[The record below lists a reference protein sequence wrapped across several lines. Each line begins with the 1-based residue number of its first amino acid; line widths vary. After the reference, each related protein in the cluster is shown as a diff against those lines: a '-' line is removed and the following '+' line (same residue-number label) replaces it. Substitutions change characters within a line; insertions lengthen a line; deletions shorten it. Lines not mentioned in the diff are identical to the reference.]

1 MGTIAVVAKET
12 LDAKNL
18 ASLMY
23 CFRDSLQEHKESL
36 NSLNVY
42 PVPDGDTGSNMAA
55 TLNSVVSEIES
66 LEENLELENI
76 IDAIS
81 HGSLMGA
88 RGNSGVIISQILRGF
103 VSKIKNA
110 SRKTIDANL
119 FSEALSEAASAAY
132 EAVGNPVEGTILT
145 VVRETAEAA
154 EKAASE
160 KLSLLPLA
168 EIAREAAKRSLDSTP
183 ELLPVLARAGVVDAG
198 GSGFLLML
206 DSLLHII
213 DDRPM
218 PEPEVVT
225 ASVDSLI
232 LDVHDETSN
241 SGTRYEVMYF
251 LDAPDDLIPDFKKA
265 WSEIGDSIVVVGGE
279 NIWNCHVH
287 TNNIGAAVEAGISI
301 GKPYEIRVTDLF
313 EEIAGNY
320 HDHDI
325 ADPVGCSVIA
335 VANGDGIGEIF
346 RSLGATRIVNGG
358 QSMNPSTADL
368 LEAAEA
374 TASEHVIILPNNS
387 NIVAVAEQVDSQ
399 TSKTVRVVGTHTV
412 TEGFASLLGYDPEA
426 TSDKNQTGML
436 QASQMVESGE
446 ITTAVR
452 NSTSEIGEIKKGNFL
467 GLQKGKVTVVAE
479 TIVEATNNLL
489 KEMIRKNMFSKWTEK
504 EKEILLMKR
513 GRYVEYYLLYD
524 RGTKFGLNSGG
535 NSEAILMSM
544 PPTAEW
550 E

>member
-1 MGTIAVVAKET
+1 MALET
-12 LDAKNL
+12 LDPKNL
-18 ASLMY
+18 ANLMH
-23 CFRDSLQEHKESL
+23 CFRDALQDHKENL

-55 TLNSVVSEIES
+55 TLNSVVSEINS
-66 LEENLELENI
+66 LEENAELENI
-76 IDAIS
+76 IEAIS

-103 VSKIKNA
+103 VSEIKSA
-110 SRKTIDANL
+110 SRETIDANL
-119 FSEALSEAASAAY
+119 FSEALSAAAAAAY

-154 EKAASE
+154 EKAVSE
-160 KLSLLPLA
+160 ESSLLPVA

-198 GSGFLLML
+198 GSGFLLMM
-206 DSLLHII
+206 DSLLHVI

-218 PEPEVVT
+218 PEPEAVT
-225 ASVDSLI
+225 VSVDALI

-241 SGTRYEVMYF
+241 NGTRYEVMYF
-251 LDAPDDLIPDFKKA
+251 LEAPDDSMPDFKKA

-287 TNNIGAAVEAGISI
+287 TNNIGAAVEAGISV
-301 GKPYEIRVTDLF
+301 GRPYDIRVTDLF
-313 EEIAGNY
+313 EEVAENH
-320 HDHDI
+320 HDHEI

-346 RSLGATRIVNGG
+346 RSLGATRIVHGG

-399 TSKTVRVVGTHTV
+399 TSKTVRVVETHTV

-426 TSDKNQTGML
+426 TSEKNQTGMS
-436 QASQMVESGE
+436 QASQTVESGE

-452 NSTSEIGEIKKGNFL
+452 ESTSEIGEIKKGDFL
-467 GLQKGKVTVVAE
+467 GLQKGKVTVIAA

-489 KEMIRKNMFSKWTEK
+489 KEMISNEHEIVTLVAGEDSNEK
-504 EKEILLMKR
+504 ETDEIVAWVNAEYEELE
-513 GRYVEYYLLYD
+513 VEVHEGGQPLYPYYI
-524 RGTKFGLNSGG
+524 GI
-535 NSEAILMSM
+535 E
-544 PPTAEW
+544 
-550 E
+550 

>member
-1 MGTIAVVAKET
+1 MALET
-12 LDAKNL
+12 LDQKNL
-18 ASLMY
+18 ANLMH
-23 CFRDSLQEHKESL
+23 CFRDALQDHKENL

-55 TLNSVVSEIES
+55 TLNSVVSEINS
-66 LEENLELENI
+66 LEENAELENI
-76 IDAIS
+76 IEAIS

-103 VSKIKNA
+103 VSEIKSA
-110 SRKTIDANL
+110 SRETIDAKL
-119 FSEALSEAASAAY
+119 FSEALSAAAAAAY

-154 EKAASE
+154 EKAVSE
-160 KLSLLPLA
+160 ESSLLPVA

-198 GSGFLLML
+198 GSGFLLMM
-206 DSLLHII
+206 DSLLHVI

-218 PEPEVVT
+218 PEPEAVT
-225 ASVDSLI
+225 VSVDALI

-241 SGTRYEVMYF
+241 NGTRYEVMYF
-251 LDAPDDLIPDFKKA
+251 LEAPDDSIPDFKKA

-287 TNNIGAAVEAGISI
+287 TNNIGAAVEAGISV
-301 GKPYEIRVTDLF
+301 GRPYDIRVTDLF
-313 EEIAGNY
+313 EEVAENH
-320 HDHDI
+320 HDHEI
-325 ADPVGCSVIA
+325 TDPVGCSVIA

-346 RSLGATRIVNGG
+346 RSLGATRIVHGG

-399 TSKTVRVVGTHTV
+399 TSKTVRVVETHTV

-426 TSDKNQTGML
+426 TSEKNQTGMS
-436 QASQMVESGE
+436 QASQTVESGE

-452 NSTSEIGEIKKGNFL
+452 ESTSEIGEIKKGDFL
-467 GLQKGKVTVVAE
+467 GLQKGKVTVIAA

-489 KEMIRKNMFSKWTEK
+489 KEMISNEHEIVTLVAGEDSNEK
-504 EKEILLMKR
+504 ETDEIVAWVNAEYEELE
-513 GRYVEYYLLYD
+513 VEVHEGGQPLYPYYI
-524 RGTKFGLNSGG
+524 GI
-535 NSEAILMSM
+535 E
-544 PPTAEW
+544 
-550 E
+550 

>member
-1 MGTIAVVAKET
+1 MTTIAVVAKET

-55 TLNSVVSEIES
+55 TLNAVVSEIES
-66 LEENLELENI
+66 LEENIEMEKI
-76 IDAIS
+76 INAIS

-103 VSKIKNA
+103 VAKIKTA
-110 SRKTIDANL
+110 GLETIDAGL
-119 FSEALSEAASAAY
+119 FSEALSESASAAY

-145 VVRETAEAA
+145 VVREAAEAT
-154 EKAASE
+154 EKAVPS
-160 KLSLLPLA
+160 KCDLLSLG
-168 EIAREAAKRSLDSTP
+168 EIAREAAKHSLDSTP

-206 DSLLHII
+206 DSLLHVI
-213 DDRPM
+213 DGRPM

-225 ASVDSLI
+225 VSVDSLV
-232 LDVHDETSN
+232 LDVHDDMS
-241 SGTRYEVMYF
+241 SSATRYEVMYF
-251 LDAPDDLIPDFKKA
+251 LEAPDDLIPDFKKA

-287 TNNIGAAVEAGISI
+287 TNNIGAAVEAGISV

-313 EEIAGNY
+313 EEIADNHY
-320 HDHDI
+320 DHDI

-335 VANGDGIGEIF
+335 VANGAGIGEIF
-346 RSLGATRIVNGG
+346 RSLGATRIVSGG

-387 NIVAVAEQVDSQ
+387 NIVAVAEQVNSQ
-399 TSKTVRVVGTHTV
+399 TSKTVRVVETHTI
-412 TEGFASLLGYDPEA
+412 TEGLSL
-426 TSDKNQTGML
+426 
-436 QASQMVESGE
+436 
-446 ITTAVR
+446 IH
-452 NSTSEIGEIKKGNFL
+452 I
-467 GLQKGKVTVVAE
+467 
-479 TIVEATNNLL
+479 
-489 KEMIRKNMFSKWTEK
+489 
-504 EKEILLMKR
+504 
-513 GRYVEYYLLYD
+513 
-524 RGTKFGLNSGG
+524 
-535 NSEAILMSM
+535 
-544 PPTAEW
+544 
-550 E
+550 

>member
-1 MGTIAVVAKET
+1 MGTIAVVVKET

-103 VSKIKNA
+103 VSKIKNS

-489 KEMIRKNMFSKWTEK
+489 KEMISDEHEIVTLVSGEDSNKK
-504 EKEILLMKR
+504 ETDEI
-513 GRYVEYYLLYD
+513 VAWVNAEYEELEIEVHEGGQPLYPYYI
-524 RGTKFGLNSGG
+524 GI
-535 NSEAILMSM
+535 E
-544 PPTAEW
+544 
-550 E
+550 

>member
-1 MGTIAVVAKET
+1 MTTIAVVAKET

-23 CFRDSLQEHKESL
+23 CFRDALQEHKESL

-55 TLNSVVSEIES
+55 TLNAVVSEIES
-66 LEENLELENI
+66 LEENIEMEKI
-76 IDAIS
+76 INAIS

-103 VSKIKNA
+103 VAKIKTA
-110 SRKTIDANL
+110 GLETIDAGL
-119 FSEALSEAASAAY
+119 FSEALSESASAAY

-145 VVRETAEAA
+145 VVREAAEAT
-154 EKAASE
+154 EKAVPS
-160 KLSLLPLA
+160 KCDLLSLG
-168 EIAREAAKRSLDSTP
+168 EIAREAAKNSLDSTP

-206 DSLLHII
+206 DSLLHVI
-213 DDRPM
+213 DGRPM

-225 ASVDSLI
+225 VSVDSLV
-232 LDVHDETSN
+232 LDVHDDMS
-241 SGTRYEVMYF
+241 SSATRYEVMYF
-251 LDAPDDLIPDFKKA
+251 LEAPDDLIPDFKKA

-287 TNNIGAAVEAGISI
+287 TNNIGAAVEAGISV

-313 EEIAGNY
+313 EEIADNHY
-320 HDHDI
+320 DHDI

-335 VANGDGIGEIF
+335 VANGAGIGEIF
-346 RSLGATRIVNGG
+346 RSLGATRIVSGG

-387 NIVAVAEQVDSQ
+387 NIVAVAEQVNSQ
-399 TSKTVRVVGTHTV
+399 TSKTVRVVETHTV

-426 TSDKNQTGML
+426 TSEKNQTGMSE
-436 QASQMVESGE
+436 ASQMVESGE
-446 ITTAVR
+446 VTTAVR
-452 NSTSEIGEIKKGNFL
+452 DSTSEVGEIKKGNFL

-479 TIVEATNNLL
+479 NIVEAATALL
-489 KEMIRKNMFSKWTEK
+489 KKMIIDEHEIVTLISGEDSNEEETD
-504 EKEILLMKR
+504 EILAWINAEHEDLE
-513 GRYVEYYLLYD
+513 VEVHEGGQPLYPYYI
-524 RGTKFGLNSGG
+524 GI
-535 NSEAILMSM
+535 E
-544 PPTAEW
+544 
-550 E
+550 

>member
-1 MGTIAVVAKET
+1 MALET
-12 LDAKNL
+12 LDPKNL
-18 ASLMY
+18 ANLMH
-23 CFRDSLQEHKESL
+23 CFRDALQDHKESL

-55 TLNSVVSEIES
+55 TLNSVVSEINS
-66 LEENLELENI
+66 LEENAELENI
-76 IDAIS
+76 IEAIS

-103 VSKIKNA
+103 VSEIKSA
-110 SRKTIDANL
+110 SRETIDANL
-119 FSEALSEAASAAY
+119 FSEALSAAAAAAY

-154 EKAASE
+154 EKAVSE
-160 KLSLLPLA
+160 KFSLLPVA

-198 GSGFLLML
+198 GSGFLLMM
-206 DSLLHII
+206 DSLLHVI

-218 PEPEVVT
+218 PEPEAVT
-225 ASVDSLI
+225 VSVDALI

-241 SGTRYEVMYF
+241 NGTRYEVMYF
-251 LDAPDDLIPDFKKA
+251 LEAPDDSIPDFKKA

-287 TNNIGAAVEAGISI
+287 TNNIGAAVEAGISV
-301 GKPYEIRVTDLF
+301 GRPYDIRVTDLF
-313 EEIAGNY
+313 EEVAENY
-320 HDHDI
+320 HDHKI

-346 RSLGATRIVNGG
+346 RSLGATRIVHGG

-426 TSDKNQTGML
+426 TSEKNQTGMS
-436 QASQMVESGE
+436 QASQTVESGE

-452 NSTSEIGEIKKGNFL
+452 ESTSEIGEIKKGDFL
-467 GLQKGKVTVVAE
+467 GLQKGKVTVIAA

-489 KEMIRKNMFSKWTEK
+489 KKMISNEHEIVTLVVGEDSNEK
-504 EKEILLMKR
+504 ETDEIVAWVNAEYEELE
-513 GRYVEYYLLYD
+513 VEVHEGGQPLYFYYI
-524 RGTKFGLNSGG
+524 GI
-535 NSEAILMSM
+535 E
-544 PPTAEW
+544 
-550 E
+550 

>member
-426 TSDKNQTGML
+426 TSEKNQTGML

-452 NSTSEIGEIKKGNFL
+452 DSTSEIGEIKKGNFL

-489 KEMIRKNMFSKWTEK
+489 KEMISDEHEIVTLVSGEDSNKK
-504 EKEILLMKR
+504 ETDEI
-513 GRYVEYYLLYD
+513 VAWV
-524 RGTKFGLNSGG
+524 
-535 NSEAILMSM
+535 NSEYEELEVEVHEGGQPLYPYYIGI
-544 PPTAEW
+544 E
-550 E
+550 

>member
-1 MGTIAVVAKET
+1 MGTIAVMALET
-12 LDAKNL
+12 LDSKSL
-18 ASLMY
+18 ANLMY
-23 CFRDSLQEHKESL
+23 CFSDALQGHKESL

-55 TLNSVVSEIES
+55 TLSSVVSEINS
-66 LEENLELENI
+66 LEENPVLENI
-76 IDAIS
+76 IEAIS

-103 VSKIKNA
+103 VSEIKSA
-110 SRKTIDANL
+110 SKKDIDATL
-119 FSEALSEAASAAY
+119 FSRALSAAASAAY

-145 VVRETAEAA
+145 VVRETAEAT
-154 EKAASE
+154 EKAVSE
-160 KLSLLPLA
+160 EHALLQVA

-213 DDRPM
+213 DDRLM
-218 PEPEVVT
+218 PEPEAVT
-225 ASVDSLI
+225 VSADSLI
-232 LDVHDETSN
+232 LDTHDDMSN

-251 LDAPDDLIPDFKKA
+251 LEAPDDSMPDFKKA

-287 TNNIGAAVEAGISI
+287 TNNIGAAVEAGISV
-301 GKPYEIRVTDLF
+301 GKPYDIRVTDLF
-313 EEIAGNY
+313 EEVAENH
-320 HDHDI
+320 HDHDTV
-325 ADPVGCSVIA
+325 DPVGCSVIA
-335 VANGDGIGEIF
+335 VSNGDGIGQIF
-346 RSLGATRIVNGG
+346 RSLGATRIVSGG

-368 LEAAEA
+368 LRAVEA

-426 TSDKNQTGML
+426 TSEKNQTGMF

-452 NSTSEIGEIKKGNFL
+452 GSKSEIGEIKKGDFL
-467 GLQKGKVTVVAE
+467 GLQKGKVTVIAE
-479 TIVEATNNLL
+479 TIVGAAKNLL
-489 KEMIRKNMFSKWTEK
+489 NEMIDDEHEIVTLVAGEDSNEK
-504 EKEILLMKR
+504 ETDQIVAWVNAEYEELE
-513 GRYVEYYLLYD
+513 VEVHEGGQPLYHYYI
-524 RGTKFGLNSGG
+524 GI
-535 NSEAILMSM
+535 E
-544 PPTAEW
+544 
-550 E
+550 

>member
-1 MGTIAVVAKET
+1 MTTIAVVAKET

-426 TSDKNQTGML
+426 TSEKNQTGML

-452 NSTSEIGEIKKGNFL
+452 DSTSEIGEIKKGNFL

-489 KEMIRKNMFSKWTEK
+489 KEMISDEHEIVTLVSGEDSNKK
-504 EKEILLMKR
+504 ETDEIVAWVNAEYEELE
-513 GRYVEYYLLYD
+513 VEVHEGGQPLYPYYI
-524 RGTKFGLNSGG
+524 GI
-535 NSEAILMSM
+535 E
-544 PPTAEW
+544 
-550 E
+550 

>member
-1 MGTIAVVAKET
+1 MALET
-12 LDAKNL
+12 LDPKNL
-18 ASLMY
+18 ANLMH
-23 CFRDSLQEHKESL
+23 CFRDALQDHKENL

-55 TLNSVVSEIES
+55 TLNSVVSEINS
-66 LEENLELENI
+66 LEENAELENI
-76 IDAIS
+76 IEAIS

-103 VSKIKNA
+103 VSEIKSA
-110 SRKTIDANL
+110 SRETIDANL
-119 FSEALSEAASAAY
+119 FSEALSAAAAAAY

-154 EKAASE
+154 EKAVSE
-160 KLSLLPLA
+160 ESSLLPVA

-198 GSGFLLML
+198 GSGFLLMM
-206 DSLLHII
+206 DSLLHVI

-218 PEPEVVT
+218 PEPEAVT
-225 ASVDSLI
+225 VSVDALI

-241 SGTRYEVMYF
+241 NGTRYEVMYF
-251 LDAPDDLIPDFKKA
+251 LEAPDDSIPDFKKA

-287 TNNIGAAVEAGISI
+287 TNNIGAAVEAGISV
-301 GKPYEIRVTDLF
+301 GRPYDIRVTDLF
-313 EEIAGNY
+313 EEVAENH
-320 HDHDI
+320 HDHEI

-346 RSLGATRIVNGG
+346 RSLGATRIVHGG

-399 TSKTVRVVGTHTV
+399 TSKTVRVVETHTV

-426 TSDKNQTGML
+426 TSEKNQTGMS
-436 QASQMVESGE
+436 QASQTVESGE

-452 NSTSEIGEIKKGNFL
+452 ESTSEIGEIKKGDFL
-467 GLQKGKVTVVAE
+467 GLQKGKVTVIAA

-489 KEMIRKNMFSKWTEK
+489 KEMISNEHEIVTLVAGEDSNEK
-504 EKEILLMKR
+504 ETDEIVAWVNTEYEELE
-513 GRYVEYYLLYD
+513 VEVHKGGQPLYPYYI
-524 RGTKFGLNSGG
+524 GI
-535 NSEAILMSM
+535 E
-544 PPTAEW
+544 
-550 E
+550 

>member
-1 MGTIAVVAKET
+1 MALET
-12 LDAKNL
+12 LDSKNL
-18 ASLMY
+18 ANLMY
-23 CFRDSLQEHKESL
+23 CFRDALQDHKESL

-42 PVPDGDTGSNMAA
+42 PVPDGDTGSNMVA

-66 LEENLELENI
+66 LEENPELENI
-76 IDAIS
+76 IEAIS

-103 VSKIKNA
+103 VSKIKSA

-119 FSEALSEAASAAY
+119 FSEALSAASSAAY

-160 KLSLLPLA
+160 ESDLLPVA
-168 EIAREAAKRSLDSTP
+168 EIAREAAKHSLDSTP

-198 GSGFLLML
+198 GSGFLLMM
-206 DSLLHII
+206 DSLLHVI

-225 ASVDSLI
+225 VSVDSLI

-251 LDAPDDLIPDFKKA
+251 LEAPDDLIPDFKKA

-287 TNNIGAAVEAGISI
+287 TNNIGAAVEAGISV

-313 EEIAGNY
+313 EEVAENH
-320 HDHDI
+320 HDHDV

-346 RSLGATRIVNGG
+346 RSLGATRIVKGG

-387 NIVAVAEQVDSQ
+387 NIVAVAEQVDLQ

-426 TSDKNQTGML
+426 TSDKNQTGMS

-452 NSTSEIGEIKKGNFL
+452 ESTTEIGEIKKGDFL
-467 GLQKGKVTVVAE
+467 GLQKGKVTVIAE
-479 TIVEATNNLL
+479 TIVEATKNLL
-489 KEMIRKNMFSKWTEK
+489 KEMISDEHEIVTLVTGEDSNQK
-504 EKEILLMKR
+504 ETDEITAWVDAE
-513 GRYVEYYLLYD
+513 YEVIEVEVHAGGQPLYPYYI
-524 RGTKFGLNSGG
+524 GI
-535 NSEAILMSM
+535 E
-544 PPTAEW
+544 
-550 E
+550 

>member
-1 MGTIAVVAKET
+1 MALET
-12 LDAKNL
+12 LDSKNL
-18 ASLMY
+18 ANLMY
-23 CFRDSLQEHKESL
+23 CFRDALQDHKESL

-42 PVPDGDTGSNMAA
+42 PVPDGDTGSNMVA

-66 LEENLELENI
+66 LEENPELENI
-76 IDAIS
+76 IEAIS

-88 RGNSGVIISQILRGF
+88 RGNSGVIVSQILRGF
-103 VSKIKNA
+103 VSEIKSA

-119 FSEALSEAASAAY
+119 FSEALSAASSAAY
-132 EAVGNPVEGTILT
+132 EAVGNPVEGPILT
-145 VVRETAEAA
+145 DVREPAEAA
-154 EKAASE
+154 ETAASE
-160 KLSLLPLA
+160 EADLLPVA
-168 EIAREAAKRSLDSTP
+168 EIAREAAKHSLDSTP

-198 GSGFLLML
+198 GSGFLLMM
-206 DSLLHII
+206 DSLLHVI

-225 ASVDSLI
+225 VSVDSLI

-251 LDAPDDLIPDFKKA
+251 LEAPDDLIPDFKKA

-287 TNNIGAAVEAGISI
+287 TNNIGAAVEAGISV

-313 EEIAGNY
+313 EEVAENH
-320 HDHDI
+320 HDHDV

-346 RSLGATRIVNGG
+346 RSLGATRIVKGG

-387 NIVAVAEQVDSQ
+387 NIVAVAEQVDLQ

-426 TSDKNQTGML
+426 TSDKNQTGMS

-452 NSTSEIGEIKKGNFL
+452 ESTTEIGEIKKGDFL
-467 GLQKGKVTVVAE
+467 GLQKGKVTVIAE
-479 TIVEATNNLL
+479 TIVEATKNLL
-489 KEMIRKNMFSKWTEK
+489 KEMISDEHEIVTLVTGEDSNQK
-504 EKEILLMKR
+504 ETDEITAWVDAE
-513 GRYVEYYLLYD
+513 YEVIEVEVHAGGQPLYPYYI
-524 RGTKFGLNSGG
+524 GI
-535 NSEAILMSM
+535 E
-544 PPTAEW
+544 
-550 E
+550 

>member
-66 LEENLELENI
+66 LEGNLELENI

-426 TSDKNQTGML
+426 TSEKNQTGML

-452 NSTSEIGEIKKGNFL
+452 DSTSEIGEIKKGNFL

-489 KEMIRKNMFSKWTEK
+489 KEMISDEHEIVTLVSGEDSNKK
-504 EKEILLMKR
+504 ETDEI
-513 GRYVEYYLLYD
+513 VAWV
-524 RGTKFGLNSGG
+524 
-535 NSEAILMSM
+535 NSEYEELEVEVHEGGQPLYPYYIGI
-544 PPTAEW
+544 E
-550 E
+550 

>member
-1 MGTIAVVAKET
+1 MALET
-12 LDAKNL
+12 LDSKNL
-18 ASLMY
+18 ANLMY
-23 CFRDSLQEHKESL
+23 CFRDALQDHKENL

-42 PVPDGDTGSNMAA
+42 PVPDGDTGSNMVA

-66 LEENLELENI
+66 LEENPELENI
-76 IDAIS
+76 IEAIS

-103 VSKIKNA
+103 VSEIKSA

-119 FSEALSEAASAAY
+119 FSEALSAASSAAY

-154 EKAASE
+154 EKAVSE
-160 KLSLLPLA
+160 ESGLLPVA
-168 EIAREAAKRSLDSTP
+168 EIAREVAKHSLDSTP

-198 GSGFLLML
+198 GSGFLLMM
-206 DSLLHII
+206 DSLLHVI

-225 ASVDSLI
+225 VSVDSLI

-251 LDAPDDLIPDFKKA
+251 LEAQDDLIPAFKKA

-287 TNNIGAAVEAGISI
+287 TNNIGAAVEAGISV

-313 EEIAGNY
+313 EEVAENH
-320 HDHDI
+320 HDHNV

-346 RSLGATRIVNGG
+346 RSLGATRIVKGG

-399 TSKTVRVVGTHTV
+399 TSKTVRVVGTHNI

-426 TSDKNQTGML
+426 TSDKNQTGMS

-452 NSTSEIGEIKKGNFL
+452 ESTTEIGEIKKGDFL
-467 GLQKGKVTVVAE
+467 GLQKGKVTVIAE
-479 TIVEATNNLL
+479 TIVEATKNLL
-489 KEMIRKNMFSKWTEK
+489 KEMISDEHEIVTLVVGEDSNEK
-504 EKEILLMKR
+504 ETDEIVAWFNAEFEGLEVEVHEGGQPLYPY
-513 GRYVEYYLLYD
+513 YVGIE
-524 RGTKFGLNSGG
+524 
-535 NSEAILMSM
+535 
-544 PPTAEW
+544 
-550 E
+550 

>member
-1 MGTIAVVAKET
+1 MTTIAVVVKKI

-23 CFRDSLQEHKESL
+23 CFRDALQEHKESL

-55 TLNSVVSEIES
+55 TLNAVVSEIES
-66 LEENLELENI
+66 LEENIEMEKI
-76 IDAIS
+76 INAIS

-103 VSKIKNA
+103 VAKIKTA
-110 SRKTIDANL
+110 GLETIDAGL
-119 FSEALSEAASAAY
+119 FSEALSESASAAY

-145 VVRETAEAA
+145 VVREAAEAT
-154 EKAASE
+154 EKAVPS
-160 KLSLLPLA
+160 KCDLLSLG
-168 EIAREAAKRSLDSTP
+168 EIAREAAKNSLDSTP

-206 DSLLHII
+206 DSLLHVI
-213 DDRPM
+213 DGRPM

-225 ASVDSLI
+225 VSVDSLV
-232 LDVHDETSN
+232 LDVHDDMS
-241 SGTRYEVMYF
+241 SSATRYEVMYF
-251 LDAPDDLIPDFKKA
+251 LEAPDDLIPDFKKA

-287 TNNIGAAVEAGISI
+287 TNNIGAAVEAGISV

-313 EEIAGNY
+313 EEIADNHY
-320 HDHDI
+320 DHDI

-335 VANGDGIGEIF
+335 VANGAGIGEIF
-346 RSLGATRIVNGG
+346 RSLGATRIVSGG

-387 NIVAVAEQVDSQ
+387 NIVAVAEQVNSQ
-399 TSKTVRVVGTHTV
+399 TSKTVRVVETHTI

-426 TSDKNQTGML
+426 TSEKNQTGMSE
-436 QASQMVESGE
+436 ASQIVESGE
-446 ITTAVR
+446 VTTAVR
-452 NSTSEIGEIKKGNFL
+452 DSTSEVGEIKKGNFL

-479 TIVEATNNLL
+479 NIVEAATALL
-489 KEMIRKNMFSKWTEK
+489 KKMIIDEHEIVTLISGEDSNEEETD
-504 EKEILLMKR
+504 EILAWINAEHEDLE
-513 GRYVEYYLLYD
+513 VEVHEGGQPLYPYYI
-524 RGTKFGLNSGG
+524 GI
-535 NSEAILMSM
+535 E
-544 PPTAEW
+544 
-550 E
+550 

>member
-1 MGTIAVVAKET
+1 MTTIAVVAKET

-55 TLNSVVSEIES
+55 TLNAVVSEIES
-66 LEENLELENI
+66 LEENIEMEKI
-76 IDAIS
+76 INAIS

-103 VSKIKNA
+103 VAKIKTA
-110 SRKTIDANL
+110 GLETIDAGL
-119 FSEALSEAASAAY
+119 FSEALSESASAAY

-145 VVRETAEAA
+145 VVREAAEAT
-154 EKAASE
+154 EKAVPS
-160 KLSLLPLA
+160 KCDLLSLG
-168 EIAREAAKRSLDSTP
+168 EIAREAAKHSLDSTP

-206 DSLLHII
+206 DSLLHVI
-213 DDRPM
+213 DGRPM

-225 ASVDSLI
+225 VSVDSLV
-232 LDVHDETSN
+232 LDVHDDMS
-241 SGTRYEVMYF
+241 SSATRYEVMYF
-251 LDAPDDLIPDFKKA
+251 LEAPDDLIPDFKKA

-287 TNNIGAAVEAGISI
+287 TNNIGAAVEAGISV

-313 EEIAGNY
+313 EEIADNHY
-320 HDHDI
+320 DHDI

-335 VANGDGIGEIF
+335 VANGSGIGEIF
-346 RSLGATRIVNGG
+346 RSLGATRIVSGG

-387 NIVAVAEQVDSQ
+387 NIVAVAEQVNSQ
-399 TSKTVRVVGTHTV
+399 TSKTVRVVETHTV

-426 TSDKNQTGML
+426 TSEKNQTGMSE
-436 QASQMVESGE
+436 ASQMVESGE
-446 ITTAVR
+446 VTTAVR
-452 NSTSEIGEIKKGNFL
+452 DSTSEIGEIKKGNFL

-479 TIVEATNNLL
+479 NIVEAATALL
-489 KEMIRKNMFSKWTEK
+489 KKMIIDEHEIVTLISGEDSNEEETD
-504 EKEILLMKR
+504 EILAWIN
-513 GRYVEYYLLYD
+513 VEHEDLEVEVHEGGQPLYPYYI
-524 RGTKFGLNSGG
+524 GI
-535 NSEAILMSM
+535 E
-544 PPTAEW
+544 
-550 E
+550 

>member
-1 MGTIAVVAKET
+1 MGTIAVMALET
-12 LDAKNL
+12 LDSKSL
-18 ASLMY
+18 ANLMY
-23 CFRDSLQEHKESL
+23 CFSDALQGHKESL

-55 TLNSVVSEIES
+55 TLSSVVSEINS
-66 LEENLELENI
+66 LEENPELENI
-76 IDAIS
+76 IEAIS

-103 VSKIKNA
+103 VSEIKSA
-110 SRKTIDANL
+110 SKKDIDATL
-119 FSEALSEAASAAY
+119 FSKALSAAASAAY

-145 VVRETAEAA
+145 VVRETAEAT
-154 EKAASE
+154 EKAVSE
-160 KLSLLPLA
+160 EHALLQVA

-213 DDRPM
+213 DDRLM

-225 ASVDSLI
+225 VSADSLI
-232 LDVHDETSN
+232 LDTHDDMSN

-251 LDAPDDLIPDFKKA
+251 LEAPDDSMPDFKKA

-287 TNNIGAAVEAGISI
+287 TNNIGAAVEAGISV
-301 GKPYEIRVTDLF
+301 GKPYDIRVTDLF
-313 EEIAGNY
+313 EEVAENH

-335 VANGDGIGEIF
+335 VANGDGIGQIF
-346 RSLGATRIVNGG
+346 RSLGATLIVSGG

-368 LEAAEA
+368 LKAVEA

-426 TSDKNQTGML
+426 TSEKNQTGMF
-436 QASQMVESGE
+436 QASQMIESGE

-452 NSTSEIGEIKKGNFL
+452 ESKSEIGEIKKGDFL
-467 GLQKGKVTVVAE
+467 GLQKGKVTVIAE
-479 TIVEATNNLL
+479 TIVEATKNLL
-489 KEMIRKNMFSKWTEK
+489 NEMIDDEHEIVTLVAGEDSNEK
-504 EKEILLMKR
+504 ETDQIVAWVSAEHEELE
-513 GRYVEYYLLYD
+513 VEVHEGGQPLYHYYI
-524 RGTKFGLNSGG
+524 GI
-535 NSEAILMSM
+535 E
-544 PPTAEW
+544 
-550 E
+550 

>member
-1 MGTIAVVAKET
+1 MTTIAVVAKET

-55 TLNSVVSEIES
+55 TLNAVVSEIES
-66 LEENLELENI
+66 LEENIEMEKI
-76 IDAIS
+76 INAIS

-103 VSKIKNA
+103 VAKIKTA
-110 SRKTIDANL
+110 GLETIDAGL
-119 FSEALSEAASAAY
+119 FSEALSESASAAY

-145 VVRETAEAA
+145 VVREAAEAT
-154 EKAASE
+154 EKAVPS
-160 KLSLLPLA
+160 KCDLLSLG
-168 EIAREAAKRSLDSTP
+168 EIAREAAKHSLDSTP

-206 DSLLHII
+206 DSLLHVI
-213 DDRPM
+213 DGRPM

-225 ASVDSLI
+225 VSVDSLV
-232 LDVHDETSN
+232 LDVHDDMS
-241 SGTRYEVMYF
+241 SSATRYEVMYF
-251 LDAPDDLIPDFKKA
+251 LEAPDELIPDFKKA

-287 TNNIGAAVEAGISI
+287 TNNIGAAVEAGISV

-313 EEIAGNY
+313 EEIADNHY
-320 HDHDI
+320 DHNI

-335 VANGDGIGEIF
+335 VANGAGIGEIF
-346 RSLGATRIVNGG
+346 RSLGATRIVSGG

-387 NIVAVAEQVDSQ
+387 NIVAVAEQVNSQ
-399 TSKTVRVVGTHTV
+399 TSKTVRVVETHTV

-426 TSDKNQTGML
+426 TSEKNQTGMSE
-436 QASQMVESGE
+436 ASQMVESGE
-446 ITTAVR
+446 VTTAVR
-452 NSTSEIGEIKKGNFL
+452 DSTSEVGEIKKGNFL

-479 TIVEATNNLL
+479 NIVEAATALL
-489 KEMIRKNMFSKWTEK
+489 KKMIIDEHEIVTLISGEDSNEEETD
-504 EKEILLMKR
+504 EILAWINAEHEDLE
-513 GRYVEYYLLYD
+513 VEVHEGGQPLYPYYI
-524 RGTKFGLNSGG
+524 GI
-535 NSEAILMSM
+535 E
-544 PPTAEW
+544 
-550 E
+550 

>member
-1 MGTIAVVAKET
+1 MALET
-12 LDAKNL
+12 LDQKNL
-18 ASLMY
+18 ANLMH
-23 CFRDSLQEHKESL
+23 CFRDALQDHKESL

-55 TLNSVVSEIES
+55 TLNSVVSEINS
-66 LEENLELENI
+66 LEENAELENI
-76 IDAIS
+76 IEAIS

-103 VSKIKNA
+103 VSEIKSA
-110 SRKTIDANL
+110 SRETIDANL
-119 FSEALSEAASAAY
+119 FSQALSAAAAAAY

-154 EKAASE
+154 EKAVSE
-160 KLSLLPLA
+160 ESSLLPVA

-198 GSGFLLML
+198 GSGFLLMM
-206 DSLLHII
+206 DSLLHVI

-218 PEPEVVT
+218 PEPEAVT
-225 ASVDSLI
+225 VSVDALI

-241 SGTRYEVMYF
+241 NGTRYEVMYF
-251 LDAPDDLIPDFKKA
+251 LEAPDDSIPDFKKA

-287 TNNIGAAVEAGISI
+287 TNNIGAAVEAGISV
-301 GKPYEIRVTDLF
+301 GRPYDIRVTDLF
-313 EEIAGNY
+313 EEVAENY
-320 HDHDI
+320 HDHEI
-325 ADPVGCSVIA
+325 TDPVGCSVIA

-346 RSLGATRIVNGG
+346 RSLGATRIVHGG

-399 TSKTVRVVGTHTV
+399 TSKTVRVVETHTV

-426 TSDKNQTGML
+426 TSEKNQTGMS
-436 QASQMVESGE
+436 QASQTVESGE

-452 NSTSEIGEIKKGNFL
+452 ESTSEIGEIKKGDFL
-467 GLQKGKVTVVAE
+467 GLQKGKVTVIAA

-489 KEMIRKNMFSKWTEK
+489 KEMISNEHEIVTLVAGEDSNEK
-504 EKEILLMKR
+504 ETDEIVAWVNAEYEELE
-513 GRYVEYYLLYD
+513 VEVHEGGQPLYPYYI
-524 RGTKFGLNSGG
+524 GI
-535 NSEAILMSM
+535 E
-544 PPTAEW
+544 
-550 E
+550 

>member
-1 MGTIAVVAKET
+1 MALET
-12 LDAKNL
+12 LDSKNL
-18 ASLMY
+18 ANLMY
-23 CFRDSLQEHKESL
+23 CFRDALQDHKESL

-42 PVPDGDTGSNMAA
+42 PVPDGDTGSNMVA

-66 LEENLELENI
+66 LEENPELENI
-76 IDAIS
+76 IEAIS

-88 RGNSGVIISQILRGF
+88 RGNSGVIVSQILRGF
-103 VSKIKNA
+103 VSKIKSA

-119 FSEALSEAASAAY
+119 FSEALSAASSAAY

-160 KLSLLPLA
+160 ESDLLPVA
-168 EIAREAAKRSLDSTP
+168 EIAREAAKHSLDSTP

-198 GSGFLLML
+198 GSGFLLMM
-206 DSLLHII
+206 DSLLHVI

-225 ASVDSLI
+225 VSVDSLI

-251 LDAPDDLIPDFKKA
+251 LEAPDDLIPDFKKA

-287 TNNIGAAVEAGISI
+287 TNNIGAAVEAGISV

-313 EEIAGNY
+313 EEVAENH
-320 HDHDI
+320 HDHDV

-346 RSLGATRIVNGG
+346 RSLGATRIVKGG

-387 NIVAVAEQVDSQ
+387 NIVAVAEQVDLQ

-426 TSDKNQTGML
+426 TSDKNQTGMS

-452 NSTSEIGEIKKGNFL
+452 ESTTEIGEIKKGDFL
-467 GLQKGKVTVVAE
+467 GLQKGKVTVIAE
-479 TIVEATNNLL
+479 TIVEATKNLL
-489 KEMIRKNMFSKWTEK
+489 KEMISDEHEIVTLVTGEDSNQK
-504 EKEILLMKR
+504 ETDEITAWVDAE
-513 GRYVEYYLLYD
+513 YEVIEVEVHAGGQPLYPYYI
-524 RGTKFGLNSGG
+524 GI
-535 NSEAILMSM
+535 E
-544 PPTAEW
+544 
-550 E
+550 

>member
-1 MGTIAVVAKET
+1 MTTIAVVAKET

-23 CFRDSLQEHKESL
+23 CFRDALQEHKESL

-55 TLNSVVSEIES
+55 TLNAVVSEIES
-66 LEENLELENI
+66 LEENIEMEKI
-76 IDAIS
+76 INAIS

-103 VSKIKNA
+103 VAKIKTA
-110 SRKTIDANL
+110 GLETIDAGL
-119 FSEALSEAASAAY
+119 FSEALSESASAAY

-145 VVRETAEAA
+145 VVREAAEAT
-154 EKAASE
+154 EKAVPS
-160 KLSLLPLA
+160 KFDLLSLG
-168 EIAREAAKRSLDSTP
+168 EIAREAAKHSLDSTP

-206 DSLLHII
+206 DSLLHVI
-213 DDRPM
+213 DGRPM

-225 ASVDSLI
+225 VSVDSLV
-232 LDVHDETSN
+232 LDVHDDMS
-241 SGTRYEVMYF
+241 SSATRYEVMYF
-251 LDAPDDLIPDFKKA
+251 LEAPDDLIPDFKKA

-287 TNNIGAAVEAGISI
+287 TNNIGAAVEAGISV

-313 EEIAGNY
+313 EEIADNHY
-320 HDHDI
+320 DHDI

-335 VANGDGIGEIF
+335 VANGAGIGEIF
-346 RSLGATRIVNGG
+346 RSLGATRIVSGG

-387 NIVAVAEQVDSQ
+387 NIVAVAEQVNSQ
-399 TSKTVRVVGTHTV
+399 TSKTVRVVETHTV

-426 TSDKNQTGML
+426 TSEKNQTGMSE
-436 QASQMVESGE
+436 ASQMVESGE
-446 ITTAVR
+446 VTTAVR
-452 NSTSEIGEIKKGNFL
+452 DSTSEVGEIKKGNFL

-479 TIVEATNNLL
+479 NIVEAATALL
-489 KEMIRKNMFSKWTEK
+489 KKMIIDEHEIVTLISGEDSNEEETD
-504 EKEILLMKR
+504 EILAWINAEHEDLE
-513 GRYVEYYLLYD
+513 VEVHEGGQPLYPYYI
-524 RGTKFGLNSGG
+524 GI
-535 NSEAILMSM
+535 E
-544 PPTAEW
+544 
-550 E
+550 

>member
-1 MGTIAVVAKET
+1 MTTIAVVAKET

-42 PVPDGDTGSNMAA
+42 PVPDGDTGSNMTA

-66 LEENLELENI
+66 LEDPEFENI
-76 IDAIS
+76 IEAIS

-103 VSKIKNA
+103 VSEIKNA
-110 SRKTIDANL
+110 SKKTIDANL
-119 FSEALSEAASAAY
+119 FSDALRAAASAAY

-154 EKAASE
+154 EK
-160 KLSLLPLA
+160 SLLEHSNLLMVV
-168 EIAREAAKRSLDSTP
+168 ETAREAAKRSLDSTP
-183 ELLPVLARAGVVDAG
+183 DLLPVLARAGVVDAG

-206 DSLLHII
+206 DSLLHVI

-218 PEPEVVT
+218 PEPEIVK

-232 LDVHDETSN
+232 FDIHDDTTN

-251 LDAPDDLIPDFKKA
+251 LDAPDDLIPGFKKA

-301 GKPYEIRVTDLF
+301 GKPHDIRVTDLF
-313 EEIAGNY
+313 EEIAEN
-320 HDHDI
+320 HHEQDHT
-325 ADPVGCSVIA
+325 DPIGCSVIA
-335 VANGDGIGEIF
+335 VSNGDGIGDIF
-346 RSLGATRIVNGG
+346 RSLGATRVVNGG

-368 LEAAEA
+368 LEAVEA
-374 TASEHVIILPNNS
+374 IASEHVIILPNNS

-399 TSKTVRVVGTHTV
+399 TSKTIRVVETHTV
-412 TEGFASLLGYDPEA
+412 TEGFASLLGYDPEG
-426 TSDKNQTGML
+426 TSDKNQTDMT
-436 QASQMVESGE
+436 QFSQMVESGE

-452 NSTSEIGEIKKGNFL
+452 ESASDVGQIKKGDFL
-467 GLQKGKVTVVAE
+467 GLRKGKVTVIAE
-479 TIVEATNNLL
+479 TIVEATRNLL
-489 KEMIRKNMFSKWTEK
+489 KEMISDDHEIITLVAGRDSNKK
-504 EKEILLMKR
+504 ETDEVVAWVSNEYEALE
-513 GRYVEYYLLYD
+513 VEVHEGGQPLYQYYI
-524 RGTKFGLNSGG
+524 GI
-535 NSEAILMSM
+535 E
-544 PPTAEW
+544 
-550 E
+550 

>member
-1 MGTIAVVAKET
+1 MALET
-12 LDAKNL
+12 LDSKNL
-18 ASLMY
+18 ANLMY
-23 CFRDSLQEHKESL
+23 CFRDALQDHKESL

-42 PVPDGDTGSNMAA
+42 PVPDGDTGSNMVA

-66 LEENLELENI
+66 LEENPELENI
-76 IDAIS
+76 IEAIS

-88 RGNSGVIISQILRGF
+88 RGNSGVIVSQILRGF
-103 VSKIKNA
+103 VSKIKSA

-119 FSEALSEAASAAY
+119 FSEALSAASSAAY

-160 KLSLLPLA
+160 ESDLLPVA
-168 EIAREAAKRSLDSTP
+168 EIAREAAKHSLDSTP

-198 GSGFLLML
+198 GSGFLLMM
-206 DSLLHII
+206 DSLLHVI

-225 ASVDSLI
+225 VSVDSLI

-251 LDAPDDLIPDFKKA
+251 LEAPDDLIPDFKKA

-287 TNNIGAAVEAGISI
+287 TNNIGAAVEAGISV

-313 EEIAGNY
+313 EEVAENH
-320 HDHDI
+320 HDHDF

-346 RSLGATRIVNGG
+346 RSLGATRIVKGG

-368 LEAAEA
+368 LEAVEA
-374 TASEHVIILPNNS
+374 TASEQVIILPNNS
-387 NIVAVAEQVDSQ
+387 NIVAVAEQVDLQ

-426 TSDKNQTGML
+426 TSDKNQTGMS

-452 NSTSEIGEIKKGNFL
+452 ESTTEIGEIKKGDFL
-467 GLQKGKVTVVAE
+467 GLQKGKVTVIAE
-479 TIVEATNNLL
+479 TIVEATKNLL
-489 KEMIRKNMFSKWTEK
+489 KEMISDEHEIVTLVTGEDSNQK
-504 EKEILLMKR
+504 ETDEITAWVDAE
-513 GRYVEYYLLYD
+513 YEVIEVEVHAGGQPLYPYYI
-524 RGTKFGLNSGG
+524 GI
-535 NSEAILMSM
+535 E
-544 PPTAEW
+544 
-550 E
+550 

>member
-1 MGTIAVVAKET
+1 MGTIAVVVKET

-168 EIAREAAKRSLDSTP
+168 EIAREAANRSLDSTP
-183 ELLPVLARAGVVDAG
+183 EHLPVLARAGVVDAG

-358 QSMNPSTADL
+358 QSMNPSPADL

-426 TSDKNQTGML
+426 TSEKNQTGML

-489 KEMIRKNMFSKWTEK
+489 KEMISDEHEIVTLVSGEDSNKK
-504 EKEILLMKR
+504 ETDEIVAWVNAEYEELE
-513 GRYVEYYLLYD
+513 VEVHEGGQPLYPYYI
-524 RGTKFGLNSGG
+524 GI
-535 NSEAILMSM
+535 E
-544 PPTAEW
+544 
-550 E
+550 

>member
-1 MGTIAVVAKET
+1 VGTIAVVAKET

-160 KLSLLPLA
+160 KLSLLPLV

-426 TSDKNQTGML
+426 TSEKNQTGML

-489 KEMIRKNMFSKWTEK
+489 KEMISDEHEIVTLVSGEDSNKK
-504 EKEILLMKR
+504 ETDEI
-513 GRYVEYYLLYD
+513 VAWV
-524 RGTKFGLNSGG
+524 
-535 NSEAILMSM
+535 NSEYEELEVEVHEGGQPLYPYYIGI
-544 PPTAEW
+544 E
-550 E
+550 

>member
-1 MGTIAVVAKET
+1 MGTIAVVVKET

-66 LEENLELENI
+66 LEGNLELENI

-160 KLSLLPLA
+160 KLSLLPLV

-452 NSTSEIGEIKKGNFL
+452 DSTSEIGEIKKGNFL

-489 KEMIRKNMFSKWTEK
+489 KEMISDEHEIVTLVSGEDSNKK
-504 EKEILLMKR
+504 ETDEIVAWVNAEYEELE
-513 GRYVEYYLLYD
+513 VEVHEGGQPLYPYYI
-524 RGTKFGLNSGG
+524 GI
-535 NSEAILMSM
+535 E
-544 PPTAEW
+544 
-550 E
+550 

>member
-1 MGTIAVVAKET
+1 MGTIAVMALET
-12 LDAKNL
+12 LDSKSL
-18 ASLMY
+18 ANLMY
-23 CFRDSLQEHKESL
+23 CFSDALQGHKESL

-55 TLNSVVSEIES
+55 TLSSVVSEINS
-66 LEENLELENI
+66 LEENPVLENI
-76 IDAIS
+76 IEAIS

-103 VSKIKNA
+103 VSEIKSA
-110 SRKTIDANL
+110 SKKDIDATL
-119 FSEALSEAASAAY
+119 FSRALSAAASAAY

-145 VVRETAEAA
+145 VVRETAEAT
-154 EKAASE
+154 EKAVSE
-160 KLSLLPLA
+160 EHALLQVA

-213 DDRPM
+213 DDRLM

-225 ASVDSLI
+225 VSADSLI
-232 LDVHDETSN
+232 LDTHDDMSN

-251 LDAPDDLIPDFKKA
+251 LEAPDDSMPDFKKA

-287 TNNIGAAVEAGISI
+287 TNNIGAAVEAGISV
-301 GKPYEIRVTDLF
+301 GKPYDIRVTDLF
-313 EEIAGNY
+313 EEVAENH

-335 VANGDGIGEIF
+335 VANGDGIGQIF
-346 RSLGATRIVNGG
+346 RSLGATLIVSGG

-368 LEAAEA
+368 LKAVEA

-426 TSDKNQTGML
+426 TSEKNQTGMF
-436 QASQMVESGE
+436 QASQMIESGE

-452 NSTSEIGEIKKGNFL
+452 ESKSEIGEIKKGDFL
-467 GLQKGKVTVVAE
+467 GLQKGKVTVIAE
-479 TIVEATNNLL
+479 TIVEAAKNLL
-489 KEMIRKNMFSKWTEK
+489 NEMIDDEHEIVTLVTGEDSNEK
-504 EKEILLMKR
+504 ETDQIVAWVSAEHEELE
-513 GRYVEYYLLYD
+513 VEVHEGGQPLYHYYI
-524 RGTKFGLNSGG
+524 GI
-535 NSEAILMSM
+535 E
-544 PPTAEW
+544 
-550 E
+550 

>member
-1 MGTIAVVAKET
+1 MGTIAVMALET
-12 LDAKNL
+12 LDSQSL
-18 ASLMY
+18 ANLMY
-23 CFRDSLQEHKESL
+23 CFSGALQDHKESL

-55 TLNSVVSEIES
+55 TLSSVVSEINS
-66 LEENLELENI
+66 LEENPELENI
-76 IDAIS
+76 IEAIS

-103 VSKIKNA
+103 VSEVKSA
-110 SRKTIDANL
+110 SRKDIDATL
-119 FSEALSEAASAAY
+119 FSRALSAAASAAY

-145 VVRETAEAA
+145 VVRETAEAT
-154 EKAASE
+154 EKAVSE
-160 KLSLLPLA
+160 EHAFLQVA

-213 DDRPM
+213 DDRLM

-225 ASVDSLI
+225 VSADSLI
-232 LDVHDETSN
+232 LDTHDEMSN

-251 LDAPDDLIPDFKKA
+251 LEAPDDSIPDFKKA

-287 TNNIGAAVEAGISI
+287 TNNIGAAVEAGISV
-301 GKPYEIRVTDLF
+301 GKPYDIRVTDLF
-313 EEIAGNY
+313 EEVAENH

-325 ADPVGCSVIA
+325 VDPVGCSVIA
-335 VANGDGIGEIF
+335 VANGDGIGQIF
-346 RSLGATRIVNGG
+346 RSLGATLIVSGG

-368 LEAAEA
+368 LKAVEA

-426 TSDKNQTGML
+426 TSDKNQTGMV

-452 NSTSEIGEIKKGNFL
+452 ESTSEIGEIKKGDFL
-467 GLQKGKVTVVAE
+467 GLQKGKVTVIAE
-479 TIVEATNNLL
+479 TIVEAAKNLL
-489 KEMIRKNMFSKWTEK
+489 NEMIDDEHEIVTLVAGEDSNEK
-504 EKEILLMKR
+504 ETDQIVAWVSAEHEELE
-513 GRYVEYYLLYD
+513 VEVHEGGQPLYHYYI
-524 RGTKFGLNSGG
+524 GI
-535 NSEAILMSM
+535 E
-544 PPTAEW
+544 
-550 E
+550 

>member
-1 MGTIAVVAKET
+1 VGTIAVVAKET

-66 LEENLELENI
+66 LEGNLELENI

-489 KEMIRKNMFSKWTEK
+489 KEMISDEHEIVTLVSGEDSNKK
-504 EKEILLMKR
+504 ETDEIVAWVNAEYEELE
-513 GRYVEYYLLYD
+513 VEVHEGGQPLYPYYI
-524 RGTKFGLNSGG
+524 GI
-535 NSEAILMSM
+535 E
-544 PPTAEW
+544 
-550 E
+550 

>member
-1 MGTIAVVAKET
+1 MGTIAVVVKET

-168 EIAREAAKRSLDSTP
+168 EIAREAAKLSLDSTP

-489 KEMIRKNMFSKWTEK
+489 KEMISDEHEIVTLVSGEDSNKK
-504 EKEILLMKR
+504 ETDEIVAWVNAEYEELE
-513 GRYVEYYLLYD
+513 VEVHEGGQPLYPYYI
-524 RGTKFGLNSGG
+524 GI
-535 NSEAILMSM
+535 E
-544 PPTAEW
+544 
-550 E
+550 

>member
-1 MGTIAVVAKET
+1 MGTIAVVVKET

-426 TSDKNQTGML
+426 TSEKNQTGML

-452 NSTSEIGEIKKGNFL
+452 DSTSEIGEIKKGNFL

-489 KEMIRKNMFSKWTEK
+489 KEMISDEHEIVTLVSGEDSNKK
-504 EKEILLMKR
+504 ETDEIVAWVNAEYEELE
-513 GRYVEYYLLYD
+513 VEVHEGGQPLYPYYI
-524 RGTKFGLNSGG
+524 GI
-535 NSEAILMSM
+535 E
-544 PPTAEW
+544 
-550 E
+550 

>member
-1 MGTIAVVAKET
+1 MALET
-12 LDAKNL
+12 LDSKNL
-18 ASLMY
+18 ANLMY
-23 CFRDSLQEHKESL
+23 CFRDALQDHKESL

-42 PVPDGDTGSNMAA
+42 PVPDGDTGSNMVA

-66 LEENLELENI
+66 LEENPELENI
-76 IDAIS
+76 IEAIS

-88 RGNSGVIISQILRGF
+88 RGNSGVIVSQILRGF
-103 VSKIKNA
+103 VSKIKSA

-119 FSEALSEAASAAY
+119 FSEALSAASSAAY

-160 KLSLLPLA
+160 ESDLLPVA
-168 EIAREAAKRSLDSTP
+168 EIAREAAKHSLDSTP

-198 GSGFLLML
+198 GSGFLLMM
-206 DSLLHII
+206 DSLLHVI

-225 ASVDSLI
+225 VSVDSLI

-251 LDAPDDLIPDFKKA
+251 LEAPDDLIPDFKKA

-287 TNNIGAAVEAGISI
+287 TNNIGAAVEAGISV

-313 EEIAGNY
+313 EEVAENQ
-320 HDHDI
+320 HDHDV

-346 RSLGATRIVNGG
+346 RSLGATRIVKGG

-387 NIVAVAEQVDSQ
+387 NIVAVAEQVDLQ

-426 TSDKNQTGML
+426 TSDKNQTGMS

-452 NSTSEIGEIKKGNFL
+452 ESTTEIGEIKKGDFL
-467 GLQKGKVTVVAE
+467 GLQKGKVTVIAE
-479 TIVEATNNLL
+479 TIVEATKNLL
-489 KEMIRKNMFSKWTEK
+489 KEMISDEHEIVTLVTGEDSNQK
-504 EKEILLMKR
+504 ETDEITAWVDAE
-513 GRYVEYYLLYD
+513 YEVIEVEVHAGGQPLYPYYI
-524 RGTKFGLNSGG
+524 GI
-535 NSEAILMSM
+535 E
-544 PPTAEW
+544 
-550 E
+550 

>member
-1 MGTIAVVAKET
+1 MGTIAVVVKET

-251 LDAPDDLIPDFKKA
+251 LDSQDDLIPDFKKA
-265 WSEIGDSIVVVGGE
+265 WSEIGVSIVVVGGE

-426 TSDKNQTGML
+426 TSEKNQTGML

-489 KEMIRKNMFSKWTEK
+489 KEMISDEHEIVTLVSGEDSNKK
-504 EKEILLMKR
+504 ETDEIVAWVNAEYEELE
-513 GRYVEYYLLYD
+513 VEVHEGGQPLYPYYI
-524 RGTKFGLNSGG
+524 GI
-535 NSEAILMSM
+535 E
-544 PPTAEW
+544 
-550 E
+550 